1 MVRKQVKLLNAKAV
15 MSKEGSAGD
24 TETSMVNPMG
34 QPLQSRPKGGTLEV
48 HVVTKLQCKLLKH
61 GECVA

>member
-1 MVRKQVKLLNAKAV
+1 MVRKQVKLLNAKAG

-24 TETSMVNPMG
+24 TESSMVNPMG
-34 QPLQSRPKGGTLEV
+34 QPLQSRTKGGTLEV
-48 HVVTKLQCKLLKH
+48 HVVTKLHCKLLKH